1 MRTELRTYFQE
12 KLSGTVGY
20 AAVARDMGNLYPG
33 EDGKERLEKYYRK
46 KLLLVLTLLLAGSM
60 GFVAM
65 KAGGKGNTSL
75 ESRSLLREG
84 INGEEKKLA
93 LEAFLTSPGEEE
105 EKLVLEIPLK
115 LQSSLP
121 DKEEADLLEKQ
132 FWEELQAGI
141 LGANSSLEQVNTDL
155 MLQTALEGYPFLV
168 EWESSDPFL
177 VNAYGCVAVPEQ
189 GSKEAVLSACITLGD
204 WEWRQELSVTVTA
217 LIPAKEERLQG
228 ELSAFLQEK
237 EQEERE
243 EGTFLLPEE
252 WEEYS
257 LEWRQKTEDN
267 SLLFL
272 LVASGS
278 AVAVY
283 FLMDQDLHGEW
294 KKKQREMKREYPFVV
309 NKLVLYLGAGMTI
322 RRAFNK
328 VAMDG
333 KKGNAV
339 YEQMRFTCHQLQS
352 GASEP
357 AAYEEFG
364 SRSGLQEYI
373 RLGGFLAQNLRKGSS
388 KLGELLTQE
397 SEQAFREQINTYR
410 KLGEEASTK
419 LLVPMV
425 MLLALIM
432 VMIMLPAFG
441 SL

>member
-1 MRTELRTYFQE
+1 M
-12 KLSGTVGY
+12 
-20 AAVARDMGNLYPG
+20 
-33 EDGKERLEKYYRK
+33 
-46 KLLLVLTLLLAGSM
+46 
-60 GFVAM
+60 
-65 KAGGKGNTSL
+65 
-75 ESRSLLREG
+75 
-84 INGEEKKLA
+84 
-93 LEAFLTSPGEEE
+93 
-105 EKLVLEIPLK
+105 
-115 LQSSLP
+115 
-121 DKEEADLLEKQ
+121 
-132 FWEELQAGI
+132 
-141 LGANSSLEQVNTDL
+141 
-155 MLQTALEGYPFLV
+155 
-168 EWESSDPFL
+168 
-177 VNAYGCVAVPEQ
+177 
-189 GSKEAVLSACITLGD
+189 
-204 WEWRQELSVTVTA
+204 
-217 LIPAKEERLQG
+217 
-228 ELSAFLQEK
+228 
-237 EQEERE
+237 
-243 EGTFLLPEE
+243 PEE